1 MTNDAQATFKAINV
15 MKSNFAFAG
24 LRRAP
29 SFLVTRYHVSLLRLV
44 VAFLFGFCV
53 QFNILLGGGGEGASA
68 TGGYGYRLSD
78 FVCLGAT
85 GLLGF
90 YSLAPRRILPL
101 ILYGLI
107 IGALFVAPS
116 LSPDPRTAILAYHYI
131 LYSFAALYIV
141 VILDDNRILETFCWG
156 LIIGLLATV
165 PIFVIQDSAYSS
177 KLIEWGFAPGYAQ
190 VLASNEV
197 GFLRYPGLSGHPNE
211 AGHVAAL
218 AAAAGAYFGIVKRRI
233 LPVVLVSAALL
244 AIFYYTRSRGGLVAG
259 GAILIIPLL
268 VTRGRISFLRFAV
281 MPAVLVITLIV
292 LSQFDFIASRF
303 GDDPNVTNNISDRL
317 DSFLSGLQVM
327 LTNPFGMPIG
337 EFISYVAAGSGGV
350 GSPHNGFIML
360 GGVFGLLL
368 LCTFVVACVVNL
380 RVRTDEDIFFALLTL
395 QVTISLLFE
404 QLPVSYSYALA
415 VCLIGARAFIRTPV
429 GRAFA
434 SHSVT
439 DRVKFGLARNA
450 RVRA

>member
-1 MTNDAQATFKAINV
+1 
-15 MKSNFAFAG
+15 
-24 LRRAP
+24 
-29 SFLVTRYHVSLLRLV
+29 
-44 VAFLFGFCV
+44 
-53 QFNILLGGGGEGASA
+53 
-68 TGGYGYRLSD
+68 
-78 FVCLGAT
+78 
-85 GLLGF
+85 
-90 YSLAPRRILPL
+90 
-101 ILYGLI
+101 
-107 IGALFVAPS
+107 
-116 LSPDPRTAILAYHYI
+116 
-131 LYSFAALYIV
+131 
-141 VILDDNRILETFCWG
+141 
-156 LIIGLLATV
+156 
-165 PIFVIQDSAYSS
+165 
-177 KLIEWGFAPGYAQ
+177 
-190 VLASNEV
+190 
-197 GFLRYPGLSGHPNE
+197 
-211 AGHVAAL
+211 
-218 AAAAGAYFGIVKRRI
+218 
-233 LPVVLVSAALL
+233 
-244 AIFYYTRSRGGLVAG
+244 
-259 GAILIIPLL
+259 
-268 VTRGRISFLRFAV
+268 

-327 LTNPFGMPIG
+327 LINPFGMPIG

-368 LCTFVVACVVNL
+368 LCTFVVACVVNF

-434 SHSVT
+434 FHSVT

>member
-1 MTNDAQATFKAINV
+1 MV
-15 MKSNFAFAG
+15 MRSNSALANS

-29 SFLVTRYHVSLLRLV
+29 TFSITRYRAFLLRPV
-44 VAFLFGFCV
+44 VAFSFGFCV

-107 IGALFVAPS
+107 VGALFVAPA

-141 VILDDNRILETFCWG
+141 VILDDNRILETLCWG

-165 PIFVIQDSAYSS
+165 PIFVLQDSAYSS

-190 VLASNEV
+190 VLASNGV

-218 AAAAGAYFGIVKRRI
+218 SAAAGAYFGIVRRRI
-233 LPVVLVSAALL
+233 LPGVLVSAALL
-244 AIFYYTRSRGGLVAG
+244 AIFYYTRSRGGLIAG
-259 GAILIIPLL
+259 GAILIIPFLIS
-268 VTRGRISFLRFAV
+268 RGRISFLRFAV
-281 MPAVLVITLIV
+281 MPAVLVTTLIA

-303 GDDPNVTNNISDRL
+303 GDDANVTNNLSDRI
-317 DSFLSGLQVM
+317 DTFLSGLQVM
-327 LTNPFGMPIG
+327 LANPFGMPIG
-337 EFISYVAAGSGGV
+337 EFTSYVAAGSGGV
-350 GSPHNGFIML
+350 GSPHNGFILL

-368 LCTFVVACVVNL
+368 LSTFVVSCVVNL

-395 QVTISLLFE
+395 QVIISFLFE

-415 VCLIGARAFIRTPV
+415 ICLIGAKAFIRTPI
-429 GRAFA
+429 GRVFAF
-434 SHSVT
+434 HSMT
-439 DRVKFGLARNA
+439 DRTKVGLGNA